1 MDGEAG
7 EMPVVLRAWSGGP
20 TAEGTATVGG
30 SALGARVLKAL
41 RTVGLG
47 LIVAV
52 VLLPVPVIHLAGIGI
67 FVACLGIAVW
77 QLLPGLRVR
86 TVQGPCPHCG
96 EQQEYWLGLNVG
108 PMKLPKGTSCEKC
121 AKALS
126 IEAAPGTGTPLEET
140 TR

>member
-7 EMPVVLRAWSGGP
+7 IPEVPVVLHAWSGGP
-20 TAEGTATVGG
+20 TTTGKATLAPSAFG
-30 SALGARVLKAL
+30 SRAFKAL

-77 QLLPGLRVR
+77 QLRPGTRVQSVR
-86 TVQGPCPHCG
+86 GPCPHCG
-96 EQQEYWLGLNVG
+96 QEQRYWLGLNVG
-108 PMKLPKGTSCEKC
+108 PMKFPKGTSCEKC
-121 AKALS
+121 AKTLTIA
-126 IEAAPGTGTPLEET
+126 EA
-140 TR
+140 